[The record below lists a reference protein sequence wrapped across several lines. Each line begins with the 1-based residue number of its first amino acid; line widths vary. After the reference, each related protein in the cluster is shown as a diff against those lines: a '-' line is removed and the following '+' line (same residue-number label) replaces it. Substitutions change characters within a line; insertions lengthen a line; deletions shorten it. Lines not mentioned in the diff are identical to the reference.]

1 MALLDWNSSLSVDES
16 GMDEEYKK
24 LINLVNNLNE
34 AMKQGKTKDEMD
46 RVFGEL
52 ARYTQSHFASEERY
66 MEKIGYPGLAQQK
79 KEHAELMKQVS
90 AFKAEYDAGK
100 AMISVKLMGFLRD
113 WVRNHIQKSD
123 KQYGVWAK
131 QNVKA

>member
-1 MALLDWNSSLSVDES
+1 MALLDWNSSLSVDVS
-16 GMDEEYKK
+16 AMDDEHKK
-24 LINLVNNLNE
+24 LITLINNLNE
-34 AMKQGKTKDEMD
+34 AMKLGKTKDEMD
-46 RVFGEL
+46 RVFNEL

-66 MEKIGYPGLAQQK
+66 MEKIGYPGAAQQK
-79 KEHAELMKQVS
+79 KEHAELMTQVA
-90 AFKAEYDAGK
+90 AFKADYDAGK

-131 QNVKA
+131 QNAKV

>member
-1 MALLDWNSSLSVDES
+1 MALLDWNSSLSVDVS
-16 GMDEEYKK
+16 AMDDEHKK
-24 LINLVNNLNE
+24 LITLINNLNE
-34 AMKQGKTKDEMD
+34 AMKLGKTKDEMD
-46 RVFGEL
+46 RVFNEL

-66 MEKIGYPGLAQQK
+66 MEKIGYPGAAQQK
-79 KEHAELMKQVS
+79 KEHAELMTQVA
-90 AFKAEYDAGK
+90 AFKADYDAGK

-131 QNVKA
+131 QNLKV

>member
-1 MALLDWNSSLSVDES
+1 MALLDWNSSFSVDVAS
-16 GMDEEYKK
+16 MDEEHKK
-24 LINLVNNLNE
+24 LIGLVNNLND
-34 AMKQGKTKDEMD
+34 AMKQGKTKDEMN
-46 RVFGEL
+46 RVFNEL
-52 ARYTQSHFASEERY
+52 ARYTQTHFASEERW
-66 MEKIGYPGLAQQK
+66 MQQVGYPDLAKQK
-79 KEHAELMKQVS
+79 AEHAELMKQVA

-131 QNVKA
+131 QHAKV